1 MAHFMGV
8 ADCVNCIIFLS
19 ESNPHAA
26 RYPVGMNI
34 ISTIWSSKTY
44 IQISSRGRL
53 LYISP
58 VGCLVVDVTI
68 NFTSIYY
75 QHLQVSDLR
84 VSRLSGILEN
94 FFEISLLDLESFLFH
109 FSISISSHF
118 YFTFISRKE

>member
-1 MAHFMGV
+1 MRKLFQ
-8 ADCVNCIIFLS
+8 IIFLS

-53 LYISP
+53 IYISP

-109 FSISISSHF
+109 FHFSISISSHF
-118 YFTFISRKE
+118 HFTFISRKE